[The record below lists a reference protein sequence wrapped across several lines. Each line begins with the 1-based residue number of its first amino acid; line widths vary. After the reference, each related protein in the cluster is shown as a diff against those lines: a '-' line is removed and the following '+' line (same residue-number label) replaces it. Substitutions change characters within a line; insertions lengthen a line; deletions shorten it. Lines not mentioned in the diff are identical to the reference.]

1 MVKVGFFADIRAM
14 VGMKELIIDESPT
27 TLSALMNI
35 LCLRFGKDFT
45 ERCMDGGVITRRVNI
60 LINGIHMLHIDKDES
75 ALKDG
80 DDVRIFPVI
89 GGG

>member
-1 MVKVGFFADIRAM
+1 MIKVGFFADIRAM
-14 VGMKELIIDESPT
+14 VGMKELIIDDTLP
-27 TLSALMNI
+27 TLSALMNV

-45 ERCMDGGVITRRVNI
+45 ERCMDGNIISRRVNI
-60 LINGIHMLHIDKDES
+60 LINGIHMLHIDKDLS

>member
-1 MVKVGFFADIRAM
+1 MIKVGFFADIRAM
-14 VGMKELIIDESPT
+14 VGMKELIIDDTPP
-27 TLSALMNI
+27 TLSALMNV

-45 ERCMDGGVITRRVNI
+45 ERCMDGNIISCRVNI
-60 LINGIHMLHIDKDES
+60 LINGIHMLHIDKDLS